1 MSLATIYRGFR
12 QRRPSNRDTPY
23 LPPVARNGARS
34 GRVCVADA
42 FADVLELIV
51 RDYAITDA
59 QKDVDLN
66 ASVDEP
72 ASVIEADKQQIVTEA
87 AERARQLFPSFRNGL
102 LLAFEAQG
110 IGKHEI
116 ALDDRDAEQN
126 AIADALI
133 AYLVRFDFA
142 ESRSEETEPG
152 HYDYFISV
160 NWDALY
166 QLAQSAGIDLPAALA
181 RAASIPGG

>member
-1 MSLATIYRGFR
+1 M
-12 QRRPSNRDTPY
+12 
-23 LPPVARNGARS
+23 
-34 GRVCVADA
+34 ADP
-42 FADVLELIV
+42 FSELLELIV

-66 ASVDEP
+66 ATVDEP
-72 ASVIEADKQQIVTEA
+72 AAVIEADKRQIEIDFSN
-87 AERARQLFPSFRNGL
+87 RARELQPAFRTGL

-110 IGKHEI
+110 TGSPEI
-116 ALDDRDAEQN
+116 RLDDRDAEQN

-133 AYLVRFDFA
+133 AYLVGFDFA

-160 NWDALY
+160 NWGPLY
-166 QLAQSAGIDLPAALA
+166 QVAESAGIDLPAALA

>member
-1 MSLATIYRGFR
+1 
-12 QRRPSNRDTPY
+12 
-23 LPPVARNGARS
+23 
-34 GRVCVADA
+34 VADA

-160 NWDALY
+160 NWDSLY
-166 QLAQSAGIDLPAALA
+166 QLAQNAGIDLPAALA
-181 RAASIPGG
+181 RAATIPGG

>member
-1 MSLATIYRGFR
+1 M
-12 QRRPSNRDTPY
+12 
-23 LPPVARNGARS
+23 
-34 GRVCVADA
+34 CVADA
-42 FADVLELIV
+42 FAELLDLIV

-72 ASVIEADKQQIVTEA
+72 AAVIEADKQQIVTDE
-87 AERARQLFPSFRNGL
+87 AERARELFPSFRTGL

-110 IGKHEI
+110 IGRPEI
-116 ALDDRDAEQN
+116 RLDDRDGEQN

-133 AYLVRFDFA
+133 AYLVRFDLA

-160 NWDALY
+160 NWDSLY

>member
-1 MSLATIYRGFR
+1 M
-12 QRRPSNRDTPY
+12 
-23 LPPVARNGARS
+23 
-34 GRVCVADA
+34 ADA
-42 FADVLELIV
+42 FAELLDLIV

-59 QKDVDLN
+59 QKDIDLN
-66 ASVDEP
+66 ATADEP
-72 ASVIEADKQQIVTEA
+72 AAVIEADKQQIAADA
-87 AERARQLFPSFRNGL
+87 AERARELYPSFRSGL

-110 IGKHEI
+110 IGSHEI
-116 ALDDRDAEQN
+116 RLDDRDTEQN

-133 AYLVRFDFA
+133 AYLVRWDLA

-160 NWDALY
+160 NWDSLY

>member
-1 MSLATIYRGFR
+1 M
-12 QRRPSNRDTPY
+12 
-23 LPPVARNGARS
+23 
-34 GRVCVADA
+34 ADA
-42 FADVLELIV
+42 FTNLLDLIV

-66 ASVDEP
+66 APADEP
-72 ASVIEADKQQIVTEA
+72 ATVIEAEKHHIVTES
-87 AERARQLFPSFRNGL
+87 AERARHLFPSFRSGL

-110 IGKHEI
+110 EGNHEI
-116 ALDDRDAEQN
+116 RLDDRDAGQN

-142 ESRSEETEPG
+142 ESRSEESEPG
-152 HYDYFISV
+152 HYYYFISV
-160 NWDALY
+160 NWDPLY
-166 QLAQSAGIDLPAALA
+166 QVAQGAGIDLPAALA

>member
-1 MSLATIYRGFR
+1 
-12 QRRPSNRDTPY
+12 
-23 LPPVARNGARS
+23 
-34 GRVCVADA
+34 VADA
-42 FADVLELIV
+42 FADLLDLIV
-51 RDYAITDA
+51 RDFAITDA
-59 QKDVDLN
+59 QKDIDLN
-66 ASVDEP
+66 APAEEP
-72 ASVIEADKQQIVTEA
+72 SSVIEADKRQIVTEA
-87 AERARQLFPSFRNGL
+87 AERARELFPSFRTGL

-110 IGKHEI
+110 LGRHEI
-116 ALDDRDAEQN
+116 GLDDRDPEQN
-126 AIADALI
+126 TIADALI

-166 QLAQSAGIDLPAALA
+166 QLAESAGIDLPAALA

>member
-1 MSLATIYRGFR
+1 
-12 QRRPSNRDTPY
+12 
-23 LPPVARNGARS
+23 
-34 GRVCVADA
+34 
-42 FADVLELIV
+42 
-51 RDYAITDA
+51 
-59 QKDVDLN
+59 
-66 ASVDEP
+66 
-72 ASVIEADKQQIVTEA
+72 
-87 AERARQLFPSFRNGL
+87 LFPSFRNGL

-110 IGKHEI
+110 IGRHEI